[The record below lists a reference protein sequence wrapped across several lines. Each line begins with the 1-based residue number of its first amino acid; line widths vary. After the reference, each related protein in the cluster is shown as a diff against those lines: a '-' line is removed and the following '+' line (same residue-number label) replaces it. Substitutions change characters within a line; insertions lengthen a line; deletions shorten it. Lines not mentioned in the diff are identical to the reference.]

1 MFRGSIPT
9 PSSLGRSVLKADLRA
24 LAVALPPMTAAQQV
38 LAMQRPASS
47 EVEEPEEVVDEV
59 AVAAAHPEAADGAS
73 TDMDVD
79 GEIAAAVDIDGL

>member
-1 MFRGSIPT
+1 
-9 PSSLGRSVLKADLRA
+9 
-24 LAVALPPMTAAQQV
+24 
-38 LAMQRPASS
+38 MQRPASS

-79 GEIAAAVDIDGL
+79 GEIAAAVDTDGL

>member
-1 MFRGSIPT
+1 
-9 PSSLGRSVLKADLRA
+9 
-24 LAVALPPMTAAQQV
+24 MTAAQQV

-79 GEIAAAVDIDGL
+79 GEIAAAVDTDGL